1 MPSYAEMFF
10 DRARASFERKQDLF
24 KTILDSILR
33 EEIKTPAQKQAELE
47 LLAREETR
55 LRSMEEDLRKIQLE
69 GLKQDGVLLKT
80 ITDSSADISRANID
94 FNARVSSA
102 QIKARADLAIARTE
116 AEQAIAER
124 AGKEQD
130 KASQLAAEATTAS
143 ALFPPAPFSGTDK
156 AALTAAASGQLTDLW
171 NTHFLTSYKKAD
183 TPAEKQAVVDAFK
196 AKSEDW
202 LKNQSGGATQVI
214 LSSAPVITGALS
226 QTLQR
231 VGAADAGK
239 TAQQI
244 IDEKYK
250 AEKDRLQIPGG
261 AGGPG
266 LRGVDQEIILTR
278 GEKLRALT
286 GLSSA
291 DVKDVQLSFGPGTE
305 PGKYQDYLTVA
316 AYNRQALSTPEE
328 SDAFYKKYPTPE
340 SFKQAARQGTLN
352 EDEKGA
358 ILEAD
363 LLDEST
369 LKQLYSGT
377 ITQGVRD
384 IKQRQAALDERKR
397 MLTETQDVGQ
407 TFAGAVEKA
416 RFLYR
421 QLFGD
426 APLQSG
432 IKAAQTIAN
441 TFAGSSPE
449 EVDAALA
456 NLPIDDRQRQI
467 LKKAAT
473 GAPISDAELRAVKFA
488 GPSATTL
495 DPNVISRLG
504 ENLPG
509 FIQDGQVTVGF
520 ETTMGEGFDA
530 FGNPIQVEKLTTPIQ
545 KDIAT
550 LSIKDLGNAFSA
562 YGKTSGAMGQAIPT
576 FTPEVELKIKE
587 SMALFEQLSQS
598 QPYAVPMLN
607 RMLGDQLDALTTGAM
622 GRGGGA
628 GAESVRGGFPFDI
641 GVNLGGEASQTAGQ
655 TGREFFTGMKKG
667 TPEAPNY
674 GPTPD
679 AGYFPGY
686 VPPAAAPAA
695 APAAPQQAAPP
706 ATRGKAP
713 PPIDLE
719 ILGAPD
725 RKTATDLRINAI
737 RKAGPDAV
745 GAAVQEGIMKGKKAK
760 PQEIIT
766 GLESNLAGFKKTDR
780 DLLVELAK
788 QSKGLKPAQ
797 IQENLSKIVNP
808 VLDPDA
814 FQRAA
819 AFVGLASTDEMTSL
833 YKAKDAD
840 RIKRELR
847 MLS

>member
-1 MPSYAEMFF
+1 MPSYAELFF

-156 AALTAAASGQLTDLW
+156 ATLTAAASGQLTDLW

-291 DVKDVQLSFGPGTE
+291 DVKDVQLSFDPDTE

-384 IKQRQAALDERKR
+384 IKQRQAALDARKAA
-397 MLTETQDVGQ
+397 LTGVADVGQ

-488 GPSATTL
+488 APSATTL
-495 DPNVISRLG
+495 DPNVVSRLG

-509 FIQDGQVTVGF
+509 FVVNDKVTVGF
-520 ETTMGEGFDA
+520 TQDPGGFE
-530 FGNPIQVEKLTTPIQ
+530 VPIQ

-550 LSIKDLGNAFSA
+550 LSIKELGDAFSA
-562 YGKTSGAMGQAIPT
+562 YGKTSGALGQPIPT

-587 SMALFEQLSQS
+587 SMALFEQLAQS

-607 RMLGDQLDALTTGAM
+607 RMLGDQLDALTSGAM
-622 GRGGGA
+622 GVGGA
-628 GAESVRGGFPFDI
+628 GKEKIGRMFPFDV
-641 GVNLGGEASQTAGQ
+641 GVTLEGTQGQPTA
-655 TGREFFTGMKKG
+655 REFIKE
-667 TPEAPNY
+667 TPFKSKE
-674 GPTPD
+674 GQ
-679 AGYFPGY
+679 
-686 VPPAAAPAA
+686 VPPAA
-695 APAAPQQAAPP
+695 PP
-706 ATRGKAP
+706 PSAP

-719 ILGAPD
+719 LLGAPD